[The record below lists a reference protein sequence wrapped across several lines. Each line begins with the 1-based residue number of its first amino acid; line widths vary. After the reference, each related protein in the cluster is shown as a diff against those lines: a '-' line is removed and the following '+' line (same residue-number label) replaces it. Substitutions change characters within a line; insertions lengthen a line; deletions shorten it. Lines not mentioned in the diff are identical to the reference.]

1 MEKSRRHSRLDA
13 AFSRDAASLKGTSN
27 ENLPTALPVRLDVV
41 MGPERLPA
49 HEASQEMLR
58 GKLRNQQADSTELS
72 ALIEELSAHLV
83 AIDSEDQVIFVTFKA
98 FKEVW
103 KFTTYYKHGKFT
115 SSLFIYLQK
124 CFSRS
129 SRMIFVIGRL
139 GHCMEHLLFDQK
151 LWLLFLENQ
160 LGIEVSVPED
170 TLHALYTCVLMQEA
184 SLFARCASSQMFDSC
199 TSGADLY
206 LEQGDIALFEP
217 PFLDSGWTVL
227 CLADGARGTAP
238 KPALEPVIPFHQ
250 WFLKSCAENILVGD
264 GKPVRDFPLH
274 FATGTCV
281 ATVQYD
287 AEGPDEL
294 SVSPDERIIIA
305 GRLVSCHGWFLGMKE
320 ETRDAGLVRT
330 SQVKPSGD
338 THESVNAF
346 LDGEEVNFFILRE
359 DEVIEETTALLKSS
373 SQSDIGCNYKLD
385 VFSYEDSKRNR
396 SSPSAPIEPDF
407 KENMERLLDRQ
418 KTLAPECVRTR
429 TQEDPVEGQHVK
441 SPRLTVQPAE
451 ERQHTEDITTLLSFL
466 GGRESKDEFRALYVL
481 SPELVSSSIFC
492 GHSCEDE
499 LISFLSVARET
510 ARKKR
515 LLWSQTRLCF
525 LLGKFCAAKSKFSQ
539 ARVYFEEALGVPC
552 ETFADVRLLAS
563 IYANLAAIYL
573 LQKNTEGFF
582 GMSDRLAALLMGT
595 PYCLEC
601 VKESS
606 VLEYALKKA
615 VLSQNAMA
623 EARVCYLLAMLHW
636 THQEWSKVVPY
647 LERFLVFCNGA
658 QGKSSVSPSRGHLTL
673 GRLYRETGLHHL
685 SICSAG
691 RALLHPSATLTDG
704 LSSLLLVADNT
715 DDRDSFP
722 AHMAPYLH
730 RCLSLADGQGAPR
743 QHLIL
748 KRQLALCLSQ
758 LFYQHGM
765 LGHAIRLMRALVD
778 SAPPSPDVAEQ
789 KSALIWLAWL
799 HIHDLQPRLGL
810 HVLDSV
816 LAALPEHCTTPLE
829 GLVLNMRGVALR
841 CMGDLRRAA
850 ENYHAAVDICQE
862 YEDMPNW
869 AVALANL
876 GLLCLKAGA
885 KVRAGKHLMES
896 VRLFSA
902 LDGGHE
908 ATFISVLL
916 ELGQHCVEEGRMHY
930 GKGCYEWALLLAINA
945 NLSDCQLM
953 AVRRLCHLYEW
964 EIPDRAR
971 RIIYSQYQ
979 VRLLQGTPDR
989 EREGDALEAVSQL
1002 FLSLATDRAYRV
1014 ALDHT
1019 KSSLGIFI
1027 DLGRREKE
1035 AYGWLQAGKIYHL
1048 LGQVELVELYVQT
1061 AQDVALSTGDTK
1073 FILKLLEAAGDIF
1086 FNSSHDRD
1094 KAIIYYRDR
1103 ALPIAAKSGEVSCRL
1118 RLCNK
1123 LTEVMLN
1130 LQLYGDAVEFAHTA
1144 LDISITLGEQL
1155 HERVAYHRLASLYHR
1170 LGQCELA
1177 EHHYLKTLSL
1187 CPAPLQFDEE
1197 ALYYARI
1204 YRTLGDILFYN
1215 LKDPFDAAG
1224 YYNLALAAAMDVG
1237 NKKSQ
1242 LLLCTRL
1249 ATLYHNFL
1257 MDRQLSLFFYKK
1269 SRGLAAELNVR
1280 RMKTAADR
1288 ANVAVY

>member
-1 MEKSRRHSRLDA
+1 MEKSRRHSRLGA
-13 AFSRDAASLKGTSN
+13 AFSRDAASLKGTSI
-27 ENLPTALPVRLDVV
+27 ENPPTALPVRLDVV

-49 HEASQEMLR
+49 HEESQEMLR

-98 FKEVW
+98 FEEVW
-103 KFTTYYKHGKFT
+103 KFTTYYKHG
-115 SSLFIYLQK
+115 
-124 CFSRS
+124 
-129 SRMIFVIGRL
+129 RL
-139 GHCMEHLLFDQK
+139 GHCMEYLLFDQK
-151 LWLLFLENQ
+151 LWLLSLENN

-170 TLHALYTCVLMQEA
+170 TLHAHYTCVLLQEA
-184 SLFARCASSQMFDSC
+184 SLFARCAASQMFDSC

-250 WFLKSCAENILVGD
+250 WFLKSCAESILVGD

-294 SVSPDERIIIA
+294 SVSPDERIIIV

-320 ETRDAGLVRT
+320 ETREAGLVRT
-330 SQVKPSGD
+330 SQVKPTGD
-338 THESVNAF
+338 THESVNAL
-346 LDGEEVNFFILRE
+346 LDGEEVNVFILRE
-359 DEVIEETTALLKSS
+359 DKVIEETTALLKSS
-373 SQSDIGCNYKLD
+373 SQSDIGRNYKLD
-385 VFSYEDSKRNR
+385 VFSYKDSKRNQ
-396 SSPSAPIEPDF
+396 SSPSAPVEPDF
-407 KENMERLLDRQ
+407 MENIERLLDGQ
-418 KTLAPECVRTR
+418 KPFPPECVLMR
-429 TQEDPVEGQHVK
+429 TQEDPAEGQHVK
-441 SPRLTVQPAE
+441 APRFTVQTAE
-451 ERQHTEDITTLLSFL
+451 EGQHTEDITLLLSFL
-466 GGRESKDEFRALYVL
+466 GGRESKDEFRALYIL
-481 SPELVSSSIFC
+481 SHELVSSSIFC

-525 LLGKFCAAKSKFSQ
+525 LLGKFCAAKTKFSQ
-539 ARVYFEEALGVPC
+539 ARVYFEEALSVPR
-552 ETFADVRLLAS
+552 ETFADIRLLAS

-573 LQKNTEGFF
+573 LQKNTESFF

-595 PYCLEC
+595 SYCLEC

-606 VLEYALKKA
+606 VLEYSLKKA
-615 VLSQNAMA
+615 VLSQNTMA
-623 EARVCYLLAMLHW
+623 EARACYLLAMHHW
-636 THQEWSKVVPY
+636 SHKEWSKVVPY
-647 LERFLVFCNGA
+647 LERLLVLCAGA
-658 QGKSSVSPSRGHLTL
+658 QGRSSVSPGRGHLTL
-673 GRLYRETGLHHL
+673 GRLYREMGLRRL
-685 SICSAG
+685 SICSAE

-704 LSSLLLVADNT
+704 LSSLLLVSDNT

-743 QHLIL
+743 HGQHFVL
-748 KRQLALCLSQ
+748 KHQLALCLSQ

-765 LGHAIRLMRALVD
+765 LGHAIRLMRALID
-778 SAPPSPDVAEQ
+778 NAPPSPDVAEQ

-799 HIHDLQPRLGL
+799 HIYDLQPSLGL

-841 CMGDLRRAA
+841 RMGDLRRAA

-862 YEDMPNW
+862 YEDMANW

-885 KVRAGKHLMES
+885 KGLAQKHLMES
-896 VRLFSA
+896 VQLFSA
-902 LDGGHE
+902 LEGGHE
-908 ATFISVLL
+908 ATFIAVLL
-916 ELGQHCVEEGRMHY
+916 ELGQHCVKERRMHY

-945 NLSDCQLM
+945 KLSDCQLM
-953 AVRRLCHLYEW
+953 AVKRLCHLYEW

-989 EREGDALEAVSQL
+989 EHEGDALEAISQL
-1002 FLSLATDRAYRV
+1002 FLSLATDRAYRI

-1048 LGQVELVELYVQT
+1048 LGQVELVELYVQA

-1103 ALPIAAKSGEVSCRL
+1103 ALPIAAKSGEVFVRL
-1118 RLCNK
+1118 GLCNK

-1130 LQLYGDAVEFAHTA
+1130 LQLYGEALEFAHTA
-1144 LDISITLGEQL
+1144 LDISITLGERLNEQ
-1155 HERVAYHRLASLYHR
+1155 VAYHRLASLYHR

-1197 ALYYARI
+1197 ALYYARV

-1224 YYNLALAAAMDVG
+1224 YYHLALAAAMDVG

-1280 RMKTAADR
+1280 RMKTAADC